1 MLLSRTSTR
10 VAAATS
16 ALVVVFS
23 AGLLT
28 GVMGSH
34 DSESGAFP
42 AKAAGAAGSSGS
54 SGLEP
59 SAGAA
64 SAGPLDQA
72 ANTILQNAAKP
83 ISKDELNKAA
93 VEGMLQALNDKWS
106 SYYSPHDF
114 ASFQDVMDGEYTGV
128 GLWVHRDDAGVVSV
142 VSVQTGSPSDGV
154 LRTGDVLTAVGGQ
167 PVATHTIA
175 DIVALLRGD
184 AGTTVKVTYRRGSVI
199 LTVSLRRTALPT
211 QDVTAKIN
219 GSVMIIKVRSF
230 TKGVGTKVEAFVA
243 TARARHLTGIVL
255 DLRGNPGGLLDEG
268 VKTASVFLDGGPVV
282 TFQKRGAAPLL
293 LTAQPGGDTGT
304 PLAVLVDNGTA
315 SAAEVVTGALQD
327 RDRAVVV
334 GTRTFGKGS
343 VQEPQ
348 ILSDGSAL
356 EFTVGSYLT
365 PDGRSLDG
373 VGIGPDVT
381 VPVGAS
387 PTAAEAEA
395 VEVLSGLLADAGT
408 GGRG

>member
-1 MLLSRTSTR
+1 VLLSRTSTR

-16 ALVVVFS
+16 ALVVVYS

-34 DSESGAFP
+34 DDSPVASTALP
-42 AKAAGAAGSSGS
+42 ANPGVAGAAGAA
-54 SGLEP
+54 P
-59 SAGAA
+59 TAAAA

-83 ISKDELNKAA
+83 ISKDDLNKAA

-142 VSVQTGSPSDGV
+142 VSVQTGSPSDGM
-154 LRTGDVLTAVGGQ
+154 LRTGDVITAVGGQ

-175 DIVALLRGD
+175 DIVSLLRGD
-184 AGTTVKVTYRRGSVI
+184 AGTTVNVAYRRAGVVH
-199 LTVSLRRTALPT
+199 TASLRRTALPT

-219 GSVMIIKVRSF
+219 GSVMIIKVSSF
-230 TKGVGTKVEAFVA
+230 TKGVGAKVGAFA
-243 TARARHLTGIVL
+243 STARARHLTGIVL

-282 TFQKRGAAPLL
+282 TFDKRGSAPLL
-293 LTAQPGGDTGT
+293 LTAEPGGDTGT
-304 PLAVLVDNGTA
+304 PLAVLVDGGTA

-343 VQEPQ
+343 VQEPE
-348 ILSDGSAL
+348 ILSDGSAI

-373 VGIGPDVT
+373 VGVGPDVT
-381 VPVGAS
+381 VPAGAT
-387 PTAAEAEA
+387 PAAAEAEA